1 NLNCITKLQAIL
13 EIISNET
20 ACALDL
26 LANQATKMQTAILQH
41 CMVLDYLLVEEGE
54 VCGKL

>member
-1 NLNCITKLQAIL
+1 LQAVL
-13 EIISNET
+13 EIITTET

-26 LANQATKMQTAILQH
+26 LADQATQMQTAILQH
-41 CMVLDYLLVEEGE
+41 RMVLDDLLAEEGG